1 MNLSV
6 VIPAL
11 NEEEVIGR
19 TLDALT
25 DQLDAGDS
33 ILVLDNG
40 SRDRTF
46 EIATGFA
53 AVRAIQI
60 DGSLSLPE
68 VRQVGAEMAETE
80 VVASIDADTIPD
92 DGWADRIKEHFY
104 QDRGLDVVWGTAR
117 DMNGIPVR
125 DFLGKFLPMMGGA
138 SGCNTAFR
146 RVTFEE
152 LERGYLDTP
161 YPFYNGFE
169 DWALV
174 QRLARVGKSVHD
186 PGLVVTTNFPRKKY
200 QTIPLVIGGLLTAG
214 VGATVPNPVGR
225 MLQGVGL
232 SMVGTELTYENF
244 TNTAFH
250 HDQAGIVVAALSPLM
265 GPGVGPLAFGAGT
278 GLVGHHALTEGV
290 SAFPTRLFEHTDR
303 VVVSDNP
310 DGDAHVTLAP
320 TAQDARLS
328 QGLLVAGV
336 GALVGGMGVRVA
348 RWWARR

>member
-11 NEEEVIGR
+11 NEEAVIGR
-19 TLDALT
+19 TLTALT
-25 DQLDAGDS
+25 QQLDMGDC

-40 SRDRTF
+40 SKDNTF
-46 EIATGFA
+46 QIAQEFA
-53 AVRAIQI
+53 TVRAIQI

-92 DGWADRIKEHFY
+92 EGWVDRIREHFY
-104 QDRGLDVVWGTAR
+104 QDRDLDVVWGVAR
-117 DMNGIPVR
+117 DMNGVPVR
-125 DFLGKFLPMMGGA
+125 DFMGKFLPMMGGA

-146 RVTFEE
+146 RSTFEG

-186 PGLVVTTNFPRKKY
+186 PGLVVTTNFPREKY
-200 QTIPLVIGGLLTAG
+200 QTIPMVIGGLLTAG
-214 VGATVPNPVGR
+214 VGVAVPNPVGR
-225 MLQGVGL
+225 VLQGVGL

-250 HDQAGIVVAALSPLM
+250 HDQAGLVVAALSPLM
-265 GPGVGPLAFGAGT
+265 GSGVGPLAFGAGT
-278 GLVGHHALTEGV
+278 GLVGHHALTEGI
-290 SAFPTRLFEHTDR
+290 SAFPTRMFEHTDR
-303 VVVSDNP
+303 VVVSEDAE
-310 DGDAHVTLAP
+310 GDTHVSLAP

-328 QGLLVAGV
+328 QGLLVAGL
-336 GALVGGMGVRVA
+336 GALAGGMGVRVA